1 MDDKENRIDSEL
13 SKLSPFELKNRIIAL
28 ADESVKKD
36 AHVMLN
42 AGRGNPNWIAPEP
55 REAFIALSSFAIGE
69 CRRVMDLPDGIAGI
83 PEKEGIA
90 SRFEQYLK
98 DNVSLPGVPLLKRV
112 YSYMLMQHVK
122 IDIGH

>member
-1 MDDKENRIDSEL
+1 MDDKENRIDSES
-13 SKLSPFELKNRIIAL
+13 SKPSPRFELKNRIIAL

-69 CRRVMDLPDGIAGI
+69 CRRVMDHPDGIAGI
-83 PEKEGIA
+83 RKRKVSPAVLSSISKTMC
-90 SRFEQYLK
+90 RFREC
-98 DNVSLPGVPLLKRV
+98 RC
-112 YSYMLMQHVK
+112 
-122 IDIGH
+122 

>member
-69 CRRVMDLPDGIAGI
+69 CRKVSPAVLSSISKTMC
-83 PEKEGIA
+83 
-90 SRFEQYLK
+90 RFREC
-98 DNVSLPGVPLLKRV
+98 RC
-112 YSYMLMQHVK
+112 
-122 IDIGH
+122 

>member
-42 AGRGNPNWIAPEP
+42 AGRGNPNWIAD
-55 REAFIALSSFAIGE
+55 RKSTRLNSSHRG
-69 CRRVMDLPDGIAGI
+69 
-83 PEKEGIA
+83 
-90 SRFEQYLK
+90 
-98 DNVSLPGVPLLKRV
+98 
-112 YSYMLMQHVK
+112 
-122 IDIGH
+122 

>member
-42 AGRGNPNWIAPEP
+42 AGRGNPN
-55 REAFIALSSFAIGE
+55 
-69 CRRVMDLPDGIAGI
+69 
-83 PEKEGIA
+83 
-90 SRFEQYLK
+90 
-98 DNVSLPGVPLLKRV
+98 
-112 YSYMLMQHVK
+112 
-122 IDIGH
+122 